1 MGRQEA
7 ARMMVAW
14 VLPFLRFFFSRPC
27 YCFPVNPF
35 LDYLTDALA
44 IAQKG
49 KGRDK
54 SRPYKSHMY
63 LSTRECHAQVM
74 ALPADSSQVHPS
86 CRAVDAGAPGS
97 LAQPPGRPSP
107 G

>member
-35 LDYLTDALA
+35 LDYLTDALVSK
-44 IAQKG
+44 QH
-49 KGRDK
+49 
-54 SRPYKSHMY
+54 PYLLMTSKKTFICWA
-63 LSTRECHAQVM
+63 TR
-74 ALPADSSQVHPS
+74 
-86 CRAVDAGAPGS
+86 
-97 LAQPPGRPSP
+97 QPPNECWASREARYRTSEHLTTQPYCPSAFSINLR
-107 G
+107 